1 MGTFCV
7 VGACRERGKTCK
19 YRGMLLQTFSQL
31 LLVSHSARTA
41 VAFNLWRQVMII
53 INRAVDTHDVSI
65 DIALLVFPSRFFCL
79 FLLKCSRLEL
89 VI

>member
-1 MGTFCV
+1 
-7 VGACRERGKTCK
+7 
-19 YRGMLLQTFSQL
+19 
-31 LLVSHSARTA
+31 
-41 VAFNLWRQVMII
+41 MII

>member
-1 MGTFCV
+1 MQGE
-7 VGACRERGKTCK
+7 RENMQIQRDASAD
-19 YRGMLLQTFSQL
+19 FSQL